1 MAGYKS
7 DASSAKRSSR
17 TWELAG
23 RQHGVIAR
31 RQLLELG
38 FSAKAIEHRMKLGRL
53 HPVARGIYAV
63 GWPQMTSKR
72 RWMAATL
79 ACGPGAALSHRSAA
93 ALWEIGTE
101 RPGRVDVS
109 VRRRCECRR
118 PGIHARSRPS
128 LRVDAI
134 VLRDGIP
141 VTSPTQTLLDLAVEL
156 RPPELERA
164 VNDAD
169 KRDLIGPEELRE
181 SLDVHVGEPGV
192 NALRILLD
200 RHTFRLSDSDLE
212 VLFRPIARAAGLPPP
227 WTKEVVNG
235 FEVDFFWP
243 ELGLVVETDGLRY
256 HRTPSA
262 QARDLLRD
270 QTHTA
275 AGLTRLRFTHRQV
288 KYEPAE
294 VGEVLRATA
303 RSLDLATGARVQP
316 LPPQSG
322 LKVGSEV

>member
-1 MAGYKS
+1 
-7 DASSAKRSSR
+7 
-17 TWELAG
+17 LAG

-31 RQLLELG
+31 QQLLELG

-53 HPVARGIYAV
+53 HPVMRGIYAV
-63 GWPQMTSKR
+63 GWPQMTRKR

-93 ALWEIGTE
+93 ALWGIGTE
-101 RPGRVDVS
+101 LPGRVDIS

-118 PGIHARSRPS
+118 SGIRARSRPS
-128 LRVDAI
+128 LQVDAI
-134 VLRDGIP
+134 VLQDGIP
-141 VTSPTQTLLDLAVEL
+141 VTTPAQTLLDLAVEL
-156 RPPELERA
+156 PPLELERA

-169 KRDLIGPEELRE
+169 KFDLIGPAELRE
-181 SLDVHVGEPGV
+181 SLDAHGGEPGV
-192 NALRILLD
+192 KALRILLD

-212 VLFRPIARAAGLPPP
+212 VLFRPIARAAGLPSPL
-227 WTKEVVNG
+227 TKEAVNG
-235 FEVDFFWP
+235 FEVDFFSP

-275 AGLTRLRFTHRQV
+275 AGLTRLRFSHRQV

-303 RSLDLATGARVQP
+303 RTLHLAASARVRP
-316 LPPQSG
+316 LPPRSG
-322 LKVGSEV
+322 SKVGSKV